1 MASENKL
8 FIFNKFF
15 KLVET
20 EVLKTNVSYSLSNIK
35 LDRYKNYDIAIDNA
49 TKTIIDFQKTNEKTY
64 SVISKNTN
72 EIANGLENRPFFE
85 IEHFI
90 NVLYCDLLFD
100 VYDPVCNKRN
110 RFSYD
115 GLVNYTKTFHDRLI
129 EEALNEKEQKYYESL
144 DIEILE
150 DIFEILEIC
159 MIDIDIKLPK
169 QFEIYI

>member
-20 EVLKTNVSYSLSNIK
+20 EVLKTKTSYSLSDIK
-35 LDRYKNYDIAIDNA
+35 LDHYKNYDIAIDNA
-49 TKTIIDFQKTNEKTY
+49 TRTIIDFQKTNEKTY
-64 SVISKNTN
+64 SVISKNTDK
-72 EIANGLENRPFFE
+72 IANGLENRPFFE

-90 NVLYCDLLFD
+90 NILYRDLLFD
-100 VYDPVCNKRN
+100 VYDLVCNEKN

-129 EEALNEKEQKYYESL
+129 EEALNKKDQDYYESL
-144 DIEILE
+144 NIESLE
-150 DIFEILEIC
+150 DIFEILEMCTIE
-159 MIDIDIKLPK
+159 INIKFPK

>member
-15 KLVET
+15 ELIET

-100 VYDPVCNKRN
+100 VYDPVCNERN

-115 GLVNYTKTFHDRLI
+115 GLVDYTETCHKRLI
-129 EEALNEKEQKYYESL
+129 EESLNKKDRDYYESL
-144 DIEILE
+144 DIELLE
-150 DIFEILEIC
+150 DIFTILEMCTIE
-159 MIDIDIKLPK
+159 INIKFPK

>member
-20 EVLKTNVSYSLSNIK
+20 EVLKTKTSYSLSDIK

-49 TKTIIDFQKTNEKTY
+49 TRTIIDFQKTNEKTY

-72 EIANGLENRPFFE
+72 EIVNGLENRPVFE

-90 NVLYCDLLFD
+90 NILYKNIVFD
-100 VYDPVCNKRN
+100 IYDPVRDEKDRLK
-110 RFSYD
+110 YIALLD
-115 GLVNYTKTFHDRLI
+115 YTHQFYDRLI
-129 EEALNEKEQKYYESL
+129 EEALDEKEQNHYESL
-144 DIEILE
+144 DIELLENIFDILE
-150 DIFEILEIC
+150 TC
-159 MIDIDIKLPK
+159 TIDVDIKLPK
-169 QFEIYI
+169 HLEKYI